1 MKIVRIYG
9 VQILFILVILIAGN
23 VLYSQNIKNASQSGY
38 QCEDFRT
45 DWQLSVQGQT
55 FNFDELP
62 QYYSG
67 GDIDEIVLSRTV
79 EGKDTIGFFVAQQQ
93 VFVYLDEEEILRFAK
108 LEFVKSKTP
117 GGGWLFV
124 ELSDKDAGKTLSIRI
139 LPCYDS
145 NKIKLPVLYHG
156 TRAGIITYYLG
167 KKLPMLLI
175 SILGIMVG
183 LILITLWAVSGKK
196 LQLSKGIPG
205 LAVFAIFIG
214 AWSAIE
220 TNIYSFFT
228 DRLVLFSWM
237 SYMCLKMSVVPFLLF
252 VNYTFH
258 KGKSKPLH
266 ILTICSLAEFWLT
279 SILQYMGI
287 VDYADTVFITH
298 VILMV
303 GSIYIIMTTLP
314 RLLRFKND
322 WEGLADRKITY
333 TVHSIF
339 IIVVAVTALLDLFFY
354 YHSNSTDIAT
364 FSRFGYFGY
373 IIAVTTASL
382 MDFINLIV
390 MGKQA
395 EIIKEEA
402 SFDAMTRLRN
412 RAAYEKDIVKPGAKQ
427 RKTMGIILFDLNN
440 LKLFNDVYG
449 HDMGDYY
456 IIVSSEV
463 IQDNFARWGK
473 TYRIGGDEFCCIAKN
488 LPEAAFEMERMKL
501 EQRMN
506 ELHVHGYDLHME
518 ISSGYAL
525 FDPAKD
531 QSLKDTMK
539 RADARMYERK
549 KQLKAKRGV
558 PEAISKNR

>member
-1 MKIVRIYG
+1 MKGILQNDNKCEAFRAG
-9 VQILFILVILIAGN
+9 WQI
-23 VLYSQNIKNASQSGY
+23 
-38 QCEDFRT
+38 
-45 DWQLSVQGQT
+45 SVQDQT
-55 FNFDELP
+55 KDYDVLP

-67 GDIDEIVLSRTV
+67 KGIDEIILSRTV
-79 EGKDTIGFFVAQQQ
+79 EGEDTVGFFAAQQQ
-93 VFVYLDEEEILRFAK
+93 VFVYLDEEEILRFATLDF
-108 LEFVKSKTP
+108 LESRSP

-145 NKIKLPVLYHG
+145 NNIKLPVLYHG
-156 TRAGIITYYLG
+156 TKAGIITYYLG
-167 KKLPMLLI
+167 QKLPMLLI
-175 SILGIMVG
+175 SILGIVVG
-183 LILITLWAVSGKK
+183 LILIILWAVSGKK
-196 LQLSKGIPG
+196 LQLGKGIPG
-205 LAVFAIFIG
+205 LALFAIFIG
-214 AWSAIE
+214 TWSAIE
-220 TNIYSFFT
+220 TNLYSFFT

-258 KGKSKPLH
+258 KGRSKFLH
-266 ILTICSLAEFWLT
+266 ILTVCSLAEFWLT
-279 SILQYMGI
+279 SILQFIGI
-287 VDYADTVFITH
+287 MDYADTVYITH
-298 VILMV
+298 VILMA

-314 RLLRFKND
+314 RLLRFKKD

-339 IIVVAVTALLDLFFY
+339 IIVVAVTALLDLYFY

-373 IIAVTTASL
+373 IVAVTTASL

-395 EIIKEEA
+395 AIIKEEA
-402 SFDAMTRLRN
+402 SYDAMTKLRN
-412 RAAYEKDIVKPGAKQ
+412 RAAFEKDIVKPGAKQ
-427 RKTMGIILFDLNN
+427 RKAMGIILFDLNN

-463 IQDNFARWGK
+463 IQDHFARWGK

-488 LPEAAFEMERMKL
+488 LPEAAFEMERKKL
-501 EQRMN
+501 EQRMT
-506 ELHVHGYDLHME
+506 ELHVPGYDLHME

-525 FDPAKD
+525 FDPDKD
-531 QSLKDTMK
+531 QSLKDTVK
-539 RADARMYERK
+539 HADARMYERK
-549 KQLKAKRGV
+549 KELKAKRGV
-558 PEAISKNR
+558 TESISKN